1 MLKANGQR
9 GVPQGRLIFDEAEAL
24 AAMPHRKVVR
34 PTAEYRVD
42 QLHDPIHW
50 LRLVAAEHILELPL
64 QRRSLLELRRVI
76 DTPYPS
82 TTANATIAAFWKQ
95 ADLPF

>member
-1 MLKANGQR
+1 MATTSQDIKTPPAEKASDS
-9 GVPQGRLIFDEAEAL
+9 GRLIKQLKA
-24 AAMPHRKVVR
+24 VV
-34 PTAEYRVD
+34 RVD

-76 DTPYPS
+76 GTPCPS
-82 TTANATIAAFWKQ
+82 TTANAAKVESGLIACEVAAVAK
-95 ADLPF
+95 